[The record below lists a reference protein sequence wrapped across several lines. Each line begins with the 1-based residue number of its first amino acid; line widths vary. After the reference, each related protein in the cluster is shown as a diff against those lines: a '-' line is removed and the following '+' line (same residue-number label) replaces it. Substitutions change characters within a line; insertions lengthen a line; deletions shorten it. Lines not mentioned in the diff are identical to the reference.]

1 MTTGG
6 ADQLRDFDEVLS
18 ESLDSVFWNPDEF
31 RIDSDVKAEWAVRK
45 LRDMRAERDR
55 LVDTMRAVMDEY
67 AKRIAEEEEKYER
80 RAVRMRNMLEDY
92 FESVPHKVTK
102 TQESYQLPSGRLVLK
117 AMEPEFRRDEAALV
131 DWLKAGEMDSC
142 IETRTAVKWGDP
154 KKNTTVMP
162 DGKVVYN
169 ATGEVIDGVTA
180 VSRPAEFRVT
190 TK

>member
-6 ADQLRDFDEVLS
+6 AELRDFEEVLS
-18 ESLDSVFWNPDEF
+18 ENLDSVFWQPDEF

-67 AKRIAEEEEKYER
+67 ARRIAEEEEKYDR

-102 TQESYQLPSGRLVLK
+102 TMESYQLPSGRLVLK
-117 AMEPEFRRDEAALV
+117 AMEPEFKRDDEALAE
-131 DWLKAGEMDSC
+131 WLRAGEMDSF
-142 IETRTAVKWGDP
+142 IETRTTVKWGDL
-154 KKNTTVMP
+154 KRCTTVLP

-169 ATGEVIDGVTA
+169 TTGEVIDGVTA

>member
-45 LRDMRAERDR
+45 LKDLRAERDR

-67 AKRIAEEEEKYER
+67 ARRITEEEEKYER

-117 AMEPEFRRDEAALV
+117 TVEPEFRRDEAALV
-131 DWLKAGEMDSC
+131 DWLKAGEMDSF
-142 IETRTAVKWGDP
+142 IETRTTVKWGDL
-154 KKNTTVMP
+154 KKNTTVLP

-169 ATGEVIDGVTA
+169 TTGEVIDGVTA
-180 VSRPAEFRVT
+180 VSRPPEFRVT